1 LSRPIIA
8 RLHSES
14 RDSNGISLPLDH
26 QRLLQ
31 QNRHKRESHA
41 MFALSPLLE
50 HERTQLEHRGSRT
63 IPLSDRQLSW
73 RVDSPRFQ
81 EL

>member
-31 QNRHKRESHA
+31 QNLPS
-41 MFALSPLLE
+41 SN
-50 HERTQLEHRGSRT
+50 S
-63 IPLSDRQLSW
+63 
-73 RVDSPRFQ
+73 
-81 EL
+81 

>member
-14 RDSNGISLPLDH
+14 HDSNGITVPRDH

-31 QNRHKRESHA
+31 QNR
-41 MFALSPLLE
+41 P
-50 HERTQLEHRGSRT
+50 
-63 IPLSDRQLSW
+63 
-73 RVDSPRFQ
+73 
-81 EL
+81 

>member
-14 RDSNGISLPLDH
+14 HDSDGITVLRDH

-31 QNRHKRESHA
+31 QN
-41 MFALSPLLE
+41 LP
-50 HERTQLEHRGSRT
+50 
-63 IPLSDRQLSW
+63 
-73 RVDSPRFQ
+73 
-81 EL
+81 

>member
-14 RDSNGISLPLDH
+14 HDSDGITVLRDH

-31 QNRHKRESHA
+31 QNLPQAAVSNRSKPTLYSI
-41 MFALSPLLE
+41 
-50 HERTQLEHRGSRT
+50 T
-63 IPLSDRQLSW
+63 
-73 RVDSPRFQ
+73 
-81 EL
+81 

>member
-14 RDSNGISLPLDH
+14 HDSDGITVLRDH

-31 QNRHKRESHA
+31 QNLPGTDQRQCRAVKTRSSSQRSNNGIKR
-41 MFALSPLLE
+41 FAGIVWLE
-50 HERTQLEHRGSRT
+50 LNLQATLAAIEEYG
-63 IPLSDRQLSW
+63 
-73 RVDSPRFQ
+73 
-81 EL
+81 

>member
-14 RDSNGISLPLDH
+14 HDSDGITVLRDH

-31 QNRHKRESHA
+31 QNRHIA
-41 MFALSPLLE
+41 DMPTAA
-50 HERTQLEHRGSRT
+50 
-63 IPLSDRQLSW
+63 
-73 RVDSPRFQ
+73 V
-81 EL
+81 

>member
-14 RDSNGISLPLDH
+14 HDSDGITVLRDH

-31 QNRHKRESHA
+31 QN
-41 MFALSPLLE
+41 LPG
-50 HERTQLEHRGSRT
+50 T
-63 IPLSDRQLSW
+63 
-73 RVDSPRFQ
+73 DSCP
-81 EL
+81 EAKTSVVTLCNTHDDKA